1 MIVVILGNASYCIP
15 DASDIGDNAPIT
27 LAPHTVS
34 FCIVPHDFKEKVVS
48 PSLSTLS
55 IEMAARNSILIV
67 AASYGSNFV

>member
-1 MIVVILGNASYCIP
+1 MILGNASYFIP

-34 FCIVPHDFKEKVVS
+34 FCIVPRDFKEKVVS

>member
-1 MIVVILGNASYCIP
+1 MILGNASYCIP

-27 LAPHTVS
+27 LAPQTVS

-55 IEMAARNSILIV
+55 IEMAAKNSILIV

>member
-1 MIVVILGNASYCIP
+1 MILGNASYCIT

-27 LAPHTVS
+27 LAPHTVL
-34 FCIVPHDFKEKVVS
+34 FYIVPCNSKEKVVS

-55 IEMAARNSILIV
+55 IEMAAKNSILIV